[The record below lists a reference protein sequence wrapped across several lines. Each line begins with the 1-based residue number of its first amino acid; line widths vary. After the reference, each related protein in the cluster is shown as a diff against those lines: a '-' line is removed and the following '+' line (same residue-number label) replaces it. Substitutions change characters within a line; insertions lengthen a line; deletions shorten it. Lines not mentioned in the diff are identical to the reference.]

1 MVVSAPTG
9 AGKTAIFELAIIRHL
24 MKIRDSTTTMN
35 TKVVYSTY
43 MKLSVSLL
51 NYTREP
57 LKIKEIDKAGN
68 KLPK

>member
-24 MKIRDSTTTMN
+24 MQIRDTSSTMN

-43 MKLSVSLL
+43 VKLLHFSSSRF
-51 NYTREP
+51 YGSIKGEP
-57 LKIKEIDKAGN
+57 N
-68 KLPK
+68 W